1 MFLRLLTDP
10 LVFNYVIMSL
20 YAANVV
26 NYFCRGRYG
35 DMLYW
40 LAALSITAS
49 VTWMGR
55 LNSLPN
61 LLHYFRT

>member
-1 MFLRLLTDP
+1 VRRLLTDP

-20 YAANVV
+20 YAV
-26 NYFCRGRYG
+26 NAVNFFCRGRYG

-40 LAALSITAS
+40 VAAFTITAA
-49 VTWMGR
+49 VTWMGK

-61 LLHYFRT
+61 LLNYMR